1 MRQDWREFEPEER
14 SKAGMQAL
22 SPAHSPYSTT
32 NARNQIRNKAALE
45 SRGSGAASLLDH
57 TVLLS
62 PAVVSTILSVDKS
75 SKRDTTYL
83 RTVPPPDFSQSP
95 LQLKISLPRTILLI
109 VRGRLIFSCK
119 GDCEKSG
126 GDTVRR

>member
-1 MRQDWREFEPEER
+1 
-14 SKAGMQAL
+14 MQAL

-75 SKRDTTYL
+75 SKRDKSIIADSSSESVVT
-83 RTVPPPDFSQSP
+83 FAESQ
-95 LQLKISLPRTILLI
+95 
-109 VRGRLIFSCK
+109 
-119 GDCEKSG
+119 
-126 GDTVRR
+126 